1 MFAPQPGRRA
11 RSRLSAKSPAFLPV
25 ARRSATKA
33 TLALVHNAELPAERG
48 GMPPRIARYMET
60 ADLPSPC
67 LVVDVDLVA
76 HNFMALAQAL
86 PQARVFYAVKANPA
100 REIVARLAELGS
112 CFDTASLGE
121 IDLCLSLGV
130 GPERISY
137 GNTIKKKRD
146 IAYAYQR
153 GIRLFAFDSEAELD
167 KLAEAAPGAAVFCRV
182 LVDCAG
188 ADWPLSRKF
197 GCHGD
202 MAVALLTAARRRGLD
217 ACGLS
222 FHVGSQQTRLKQWD
236 RAVGAVAKLFGR
248 LRDAGVEPRLVNLG
262 GGFPTTYRTDVPP
275 VAHYA
280 RAIMNAMTRHFGNDL
295 PEIIIETGRSL
306 AGDAGVI
313 ETEVVLI
320 ARKDEQENRRWVY
333 LDIGKFGGLAE
344 TMDESIKYPI
354 TTPRDGGTTGPVV
367 LAGPTCDSADILYEK
382 TPYLMPLD
390 LSIGDKVK
398 ILSAGA
404 YTSSYASVGFNGFP
418 PIRTYCI

>member
-1 MFAPQPGRRA
+1 MTQRIFRFLADEQPD
-11 RSRLSAKSPAFLPV
+11 
-25 ARRSATKA
+25 T
-33 TLALVHNAELPAERG
+33 
-48 GMPPRIARYMET
+48 
-60 ADLPSPC
+60 PC
-67 LVVDVDLVA
+67 LVVDLDRVEHNYRELA
-76 HNFMALAQAL
+76 HAL
-86 PQARVFYAVKANPA
+86 PVARIFYAVKANPA
-100 REIVARLAELGS
+100 PALIERLAGLGAN
-112 CFDTASLGE
+112 FDVASPGE
-121 IDLCLSLGV
+121 IDLCLAAGV
-130 GPERISY
+130 EPSRISY

-275 VAHYA
+275 VADYA

-295 PEIIIETGRSL
+295 PEIIIEPGRSL

-404 YTSSYASVGFNGFP
+404 YTSSYSSVGFNGFAP
-418 PIRTYCI
+418 LKTYCI

>member
-1 MFAPQPGRRA
+1 MTQRIFR
-11 RSRLSAKSPAFLPV
+11 FL
-25 ARRSATKA
+25 AD
-33 TLALVHNAELPAERG
+33 ER
-48 GMPPRIARYMET
+48 PDT
-60 ADLPSPC
+60 PC
-67 LVVDVDLVA
+67 LVVDLDRVE
-76 HNFMALAQAL
+76 HNYRVLAEAL
-86 PQARVFYAVKANPA
+86 PVARIFYAVKANPA
-100 REIVARLAELGS
+100 PALIERLARLGAN
-112 CFDTASLGE
+112 FDVASPGE
-121 IDLCLSLGV
+121 IDLCLAAGV
-130 GPERISY
+130 EPSRISY

-197 GCHGD
+197 GCGGD

-275 VAHYA
+275 VADYA

-295 PEIIIETGRSL
+295 PEIIIEPGRSL

-404 YTSSYASVGFNGFP
+404 YTSSYASVGFNGFAP
-418 PIRTYCI
+418 LKTYCI

>member
-1 MFAPQPGRRA
+1 MTQRILR
-11 RSRLSAKSPAFLPV
+11 FL
-25 ARRSATKA
+25 
-33 TLALVHNAELPAERG
+33 
-48 GMPPRIARYMET
+48 
-60 ADLPSPC
+60 ADECPDTPC
-67 LVVDVDLVA
+67 LVVDLDRVE
-76 HNFMALAQAL
+76 HNYRELAQAL
-86 PQARVFYAVKANPA
+86 PVARIFYAVKANPA
-100 REIVARLAELGS
+100 PALIERLAGLGAN
-112 CFDTASLGE
+112 FDVASPGE
-121 IDLCLSLGV
+121 IDLCLAAGV
-130 GPERISY
+130 EPSRISY

-275 VAHYA
+275 VADYA

-295 PEIIIETGRSL
+295 PEIIIEPGRSL

-390 LSIGDKVK
+390 LSIGDKVR

-404 YTSSYASVGFNGFP
+404 YTSSYSSVGFNGFAP
-418 PIRTYCI
+418 LKTYCI

>member
-1 MFAPQPGRRA
+1 MTQRIFR
-11 RSRLSAKSPAFLPV
+11 FL
-25 ARRSATKA
+25 
-33 TLALVHNAELPAERG
+33 
-48 GMPPRIARYMET
+48 
-60 ADLPSPC
+60 ADKHPDTPC
-67 LVVDVDLVA
+67 LVVDLDRVE
-76 HNFMALAQAL
+76 HNYRALADAL
-86 PQARVFYAVKANPA
+86 PVARIFYAVKANPA
-100 REIVARLAELGS
+100 PALIERLAALGAS
-112 CFDTASLGE
+112 FDVASPGE
-121 IDLCLSLGV
+121 IDLCLAAGV
-130 GPERISY
+130 QPDRISY
-137 GNTIKKKRD
+137 GNTIKKQRD

-197 GCHGD
+197 GCGGD

-248 LRDAGVEPRLVNLG
+248 LREAGVEPRLVNLG

-275 VAHYA
+275 VADYA

-295 PEIIIETGRSL
+295 PEIIIEPGRSL

-313 ETEVVLI
+313 EAEVVLI

-354 TTPRDGGTTGPVV
+354 TTPHDGGVTGPVV

-404 YTSSYASVGFNGFP
+404 YTSSYASVGFNGFAP
-418 PIRTYCI
+418 LKTYCI

>member
-1 MFAPQPGRRA
+1 MTQRIFR
-11 RSRLSAKSPAFLPV
+11 FL
-25 ARRSATKA
+25 AD
-33 TLALVHNAELPAERG
+33 ER
-48 GMPPRIARYMET
+48 PDT
-60 ADLPSPC
+60 PC
-67 LVVDVDLVA
+67 LVVDLDRVEHNYRELA
-76 HNFMALAQAL
+76 HAL
-86 PQARVFYAVKANPA
+86 PVARIFYAVKANPA
-100 REIVARLAELGS
+100 PALIERLASLGAN
-112 CFDTASLGE
+112 FDVASPGE
-121 IDLCLSLGV
+121 IDLCLAAGV
-130 GPERISY
+130 EPSRISY

-167 KLAEAAPGAAVFCRV
+167 KLAEAAPGSAVFCRV

-275 VAHYA
+275 VADYA

-295 PEIIIETGRSL
+295 PEIIIEPGRSL

-404 YTSSYASVGFNGFP
+404 YTSSYSSVGFNGFAP
-418 PIRTYCI
+418 LKTYCI

>member
-1 MFAPQPGRRA
+1 MTQRIFR
-11 RSRLSAKSPAFLPV
+11 FL
-25 ARRSATKA
+25 
-33 TLALVHNAELPAERG
+33 
-48 GMPPRIARYMET
+48 
-60 ADLPSPC
+60 ADKHPDTPC
-67 LVVDVDLVA
+67 LVVDLDRVE
-76 HNFMALAQAL
+76 HNYRALADAL
-86 PQARVFYAVKANPA
+86 PVARIFYAVKANPA
-100 REIVARLAELGS
+100 PALIERLAALGAS
-112 CFDTASLGE
+112 FDVASPGE
-121 IDLCLSLGV
+121 IDLCLAAGV
-130 GPERISY
+130 QPDRISY
-137 GNTIKKKRD
+137 GNTIKKQRD

-197 GCHGD
+197 GCGGD

-248 LRDAGVEPRLVNLG
+248 LREAGVEPRLVNLG

-275 VAHYA
+275 VADYA

-295 PEIIIETGRSL
+295 PEIIIEPGRSL

-313 ETEVVLI
+313 EAEVVLI

-354 TTPRDGGTTGPVV
+354 TTPRDGGVTGPVV

-404 YTSSYASVGFNGFP
+404 YTSSYSSVGFNGFAP
-418 PIRTYCI
+418 LKTYCI

>member
-1 MFAPQPGRRA
+1 MTQRIFR
-11 RSRLSAKSPAFLPV
+11 FL
-25 ARRSATKA
+25 
-33 TLALVHNAELPAERG
+33 
-48 GMPPRIARYMET
+48 
-60 ADLPSPC
+60 ADEHPDTPC
-67 LVVDVDLVA
+67 LVVDLDRVE
-76 HNFMALAQAL
+76 HNYRALAEAL
-86 PQARVFYAVKANPA
+86 PVARIFYAVKANPA
-100 REIVARLAELGS
+100 PAVLGRLAGLGAN
-112 CFDTASLGE
+112 FDVASPGE
-121 IDLCLSLGV
+121 IDLCLAAGV
-130 GPERISY
+130 EPSRISY

-275 VAHYA
+275 VADYA

-295 PEIIIETGRSL
+295 PEIIIEPGRSL

-404 YTSSYASVGFNGFP
+404 YTSSYASVGFNGFAP
-418 PIRTYCI
+418 LKTYCI

>member
-1 MFAPQPGRRA
+1 MTQRIFR
-11 RSRLSAKSPAFLPV
+11 FL
-25 ARRSATKA
+25 AD
-33 TLALVHNAELPAERG
+33 ER
-48 GMPPRIARYMET
+48 PDT
-60 ADLPSPC
+60 PC
-67 LVVDVDLVA
+67 LVVDLDRVEHNYRELA
-76 HNFMALAQAL
+76 HAL
-86 PQARVFYAVKANPA
+86 PVARIFYAVKANPA
-100 REIVARLAELGS
+100 PALIERLAGLGAN
-112 CFDTASLGE
+112 FDVASPGE
-121 IDLCLSLGV
+121 IDLCLAAGV
-130 GPERISY
+130 EPSRISY

-275 VAHYA
+275 VADYA

-295 PEIIIETGRSL
+295 PEIIIEPGRSL

-404 YTSSYASVGFNGFP
+404 YTSSYSSVGFNGFAP
-418 PIRTYCI
+418 LKTYCI